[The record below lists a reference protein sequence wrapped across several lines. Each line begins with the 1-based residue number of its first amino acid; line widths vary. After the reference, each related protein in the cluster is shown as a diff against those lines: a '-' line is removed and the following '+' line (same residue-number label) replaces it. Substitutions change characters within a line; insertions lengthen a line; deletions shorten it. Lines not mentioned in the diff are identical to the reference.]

1 MSLLVSNE
9 KIKLTCWELLNTN
22 IPDQISGCENKSLVK
37 IKNLIFRYD
46 VRTPTIVLVQLIA
59 EEVEK

>member
-1 MSLLVSNE
+1 M
-9 KIKLTCWELLNTN
+9 N
-22 IPDQISGCENKSLVK
+22 IPDQISGRENKSFVK
-37 IKNLIFRYD
+37 KRKIIFRYD

>member
-1 MSLLVSNE
+1 MSLLVRNE
-9 KIKLTCWELLNTN
+9 KIKLTCWELLNMN